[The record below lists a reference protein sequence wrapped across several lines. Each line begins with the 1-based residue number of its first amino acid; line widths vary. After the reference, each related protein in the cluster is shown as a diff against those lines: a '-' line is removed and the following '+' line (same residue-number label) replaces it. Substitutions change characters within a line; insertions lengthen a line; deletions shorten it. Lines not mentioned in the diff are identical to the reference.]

1 MANEDFHC
9 FCLIDDEVAIFQFI
23 GFRSACLLSAAL
35 YACNAVYVSMAVTD
49 TDKTVDLTQCN
60 HRRIY
65 CMQQKILHR

>member
-35 YACNAVYVSMAVTD
+35 YVCNAVYVGMAVTD
-49 TDKTVDLTQCN
+49 TVNTMDV
-60 HRRIY
+60 
-65 CMQQKILHR
+65 